1 MQKFATV
8 LYILFAAAAIV
19 FAYTLWRS
27 NHNARSGGIGRSK
40 SVRPR
45 GADGA
50 VARLLETVKGLQR
63 SNAQWPAILSAL
75 NSEGDPKI
83 GSLLADLR
91 GPHMFAPHT
100 ALSLLMST
108 CEAKLRSQP
117 TASKQDVLVAAKA
130 SMEKVSRYGD

>member
-8 LYILFAAAAIV
+8 LYILFAAAAVV

-27 NHNARSGGIGRSK
+27 NHSARSGGSTRTGSA
-40 SVRPR
+40 RPR
-45 GADGA
+45 GADAA
-50 VARLLETVKGLQR
+50 VERLLETVKALQR
-63 SNAQWPAILSAL
+63 SNAQWPEILSTL
-75 NSEGDPKI
+75 NSEGDTKI
-83 GSLLADLR
+83 GALLADLR

-100 ALSLLMST
+100 ALSLLIST

-130 SMEKVSRYGD
+130 SMEKVTRYGD